1 MTVTFTFSTAIQLLS
16 ISLALRASGQVIN
29 DFSIPN
35 PTDTFSLKQ
44 NKSKEEHTETYS
56 NQAIKNVLKSKKKYS
71 NQQGKNDK

>member
-1 MTVTFTFSTAIQLLS
+1 MGEGNSQPSPGSTE
-16 ISLALRASGQVIN
+16 
-29 DFSIPN
+29 N
-35 PTDTFSLKQ
+35 PRK